1 MEEKIR
7 LPEINHI
14 ILSGRLTRDADNRMT
29 QKGQAVCGF
38 DVAVNRRYLDNASGE
53 WKDEVAFVPVSV
65 FGPAAERAKDRLKK
79 GAPVVVEGRINMN
92 EFTDKSGQNRKV
104 LRVLSNR
111 LQILQTLGAADSTP
125 AEETATAPQEDIA
138 DDDVP
143 F

>member
-1 MEEKIR
+1 MSEIR

-14 ILSGRLTRDADNRMT
+14 IISGRLTRDADNRMT

-38 DVAVNRRYLDNASGE
+38 DVAVNRRYRDNASGE

-65 FGPAAERAKDRLKK
+65 FGPAAERAKDKLKK
-79 GAPVVVEGRINMN
+79 GAPVIVEGRINMN

-111 LQILQTLGAADSTP
+111 IQILQTLNAADNTP
-125 AEETATAPQEDIA
+125 VEDTVGTPQEEIS
-138 DDDVP
+138 DDVP